1 MPLSLQ
7 TVTYSLGRK
16 YNERARNKAKNY
28 LKTALNDMNY
38 SANSYLNEVLK
49 ACKESTS
56 KTHKKDNKTVKY
68 TTDEWNKKVDE
79 AVRDKI
85 LDVAKEKYI
94 EAYQNNDKETMDKI
108 YKILSNNKYI
118 KWDNSKITLDTK
130 IQDWLE

>member
-1 MPLSLQ
+1 MKGQILSWTQQQNSDL
-7 TVTYSLGRK
+7 SIK
-16 YNERARNKAKNY
+16 IKAVII
-28 LKTALNDMNY
+28 
-38 SANSYLNEVLK
+38 EK
-49 ACKESTS
+49 A
-56 KTHKKDNKTVKY
+56 HKKDNKTVNY
-68 TTDEWNKKVDE
+68 TTDEWNKKVDG

-118 KWDNSKITLDTK
+118 KWDNSKITLVTK